1 MLQWAQLS
9 FLLKDVVQTLKVISI
24 VSLPIALVITIGIL
38 IVIKRLK
45 KR

>member
-24 VSLPIALVITIGIL
+24 VSLPIALVITIGIF